1 MTRTLILAGLFLA
14 AATPALPYGV
24 PLCTSAEAL
33 MEAKENTGWGI
44 QAFAVAEHGAIA
56 YLSLGPNGQVEVFVT
71 TPDGIACLIFGG
83 GKVAEAEPPEEP
95 TMELRPL

>member
-1 MTRTLILAGLFLA
+1 
-14 AATPALPYGV
+14 
-24 PLCTSAEAL
+24 
-33 MEAKENTGWGI
+33 
-44 QAFAVAEHGAIA
+44 
-56 YLSLGPNGQVEVFVT
+56 VEVFVT